1 MLMHAYISWAN
12 KYTWVSYFLLEK
24 LAIGRVFFNLHEND
38 TLYTETTARTL
49 LILGSNFNS
58 TVRVEITPFW
68 GVKKIEYISLQNQG

>member
-1 MLMHAYISWAN
+1 M
-12 KYTWVSYFLLEK
+12 KVSLDPHSRRLQFLCSLYQLSQLVDEPT
-24 LAIGRVFFNLHEND
+24 RV
-38 TLYTETTARTL
+38 TTL